1 VEVAYSDGRIAQ
13 EELRFVVVHSSQLAQ
28 QQTYT
33 YTVAQGKEAEAVAD
47 HVQHVHAQWFACLP
61 DAEAARAEDEGQ
73 GRRGRRPRS
82 WRYHTVRYGIVAAT
96 RRMRRARR
104 GRPARTD
111 PPPSEAGYRLV
122 VEVERLANLE
132 EDNGWTV
139 LATTVSAEASADAE
153 ILSSTLALF
162 DL

>member
-1 VEVAYSDGRIAQ
+1 
-13 EELRFVVVHSSQLAQ
+13 
-28 QQTYT
+28 
-33 YTVAQGKEAEAVAD
+33 
-47 HVQHVHAQWFACLP
+47 
-61 DAEAARAEDEGQ
+61 
-73 GRRGRRPRS
+73 
-82 WRYHTVRYGIVAAT
+82 
-96 RRMRRARR
+96 
-104 GRPARTD
+104 
-111 PPPSEAGYRLV
+111 V